1 MPVSGAPRQ
10 PFYPATSILVPVAA
24 DLRVLAKYPFVGEAA
39 RYARDRGIEL
49 ADLLSSRTYDRVRA
63 LGIDRVRSALE
74 EGVVPDRAAVGEAE
88 ALAELLSYPVARIV
102 ASCIADPYLNRRYA
116 IAEAK
121 RAHGRMAIEEAEFL
135 EFLARELDV
144 DLRREDGADRTF
156 RVHFTDFLKH
166 TRSMRDPGWKLIN
179 QPVDRGYVVLPRDK
193 AVRLLQ
199 NAVQGRIESELPLP
213 VNDEILATFRP
224 QTVELKAL
232 LAQKKERFKAQEL
245 GKVSITRFPPCMYNI
260 LAAIQNHENVAHQG
274 RFAIVAFLHH
284 IGLSNDEIFR
294 VFGDVPDFAADVTRY
309 QIDHI
314 TGTISPTEYTP
325 PECSTMQSYGLCPG
339 GDALCHEP
347 WMHHPLTYYRRKP
360 TWLKGAAKSAPPA
373 GPP

>member
-1 MPVSGAPRQ
+1 MVE
-10 PFYPATSILVPVAA
+10 
-24 DLRVLAKYPFVGEAA
+24 DLRLLAKYPFVREAS
-39 RYARDRGIEL
+39 RYARERGIAL
-49 ADLLSSRTYDRVRA
+49 AEMLSSPAYERVRS
-63 LGIDRVRSALE
+63 LGVARVRSALE

-102 ASCIADPYLNRRYA
+102 ASCVADPYLNRRYA

-121 RAHGRMAIEEAEFL
+121 RANGRMALEEPPFL

-144 DLRREDGADRTF
+144 DLRREDGSDRSF
-156 RVHFTDFLKH
+156 RVHFTDFLRH

-179 QPVDRGYVVLPRDK
+179 QPVAGGYVVLPRDK
-193 AVRLLQ
+193 IVRLLQ

-213 VNDEILATFRP
+213 VNDDILASFRSE
-224 QTVELKAL
+224 TEELAAL

-245 GKVSITRFPPCMYNI
+245 GKVSITRFPPCMYNL
-260 LAAIQNHENVAHQG
+260 LAAIQSHENVPHQG

-284 IGLSNDEIFR
+284 IGLSNEEIFR

-314 TGTISPTEYTP
+314 TGTSSATEYTP

-360 TWLKGAAKSAPPA
+360 TWLKASVRTPSVAEEKSAGSPPR
-373 GPP
+373 